1 MAKKKNNK
9 KQKFFNKLKNK
20 YKLVILNADTF
31 EEKFSLKLSPMNVFV
46 LAGSASILLIFLT
59 TFIIAFTPL
68 REYIPGYT
76 STNMKTAMY
85 KLLLKADSLENSV
98 KAKNLYIENIKSIIS
113 GEDGLDEM
121 EEQPQPTNLKHEN
134 INVAIKKSKED
145 SLLRAE
151 IENIDNYTVS
161 FNNYEKPV
169 QKNYYGSYAS
179 IKDFF
184 FFSPLKGMTTNLFD
198 PAGNHYGID
207 IVAGKNEAIKATLDG
222 TVIFSGWTLA
232 TGYVIALQH
241 ANNIISVYKHN
252 SALLKHQGN
261 YVKAG
266 EPIAIIGETGELS
279 TGPHL
284 HFELWFNGNPVNPKD
299 YIVF

>member
-1 MAKKKNNK
+1 MIKKKKNK
-9 KQKFFNKLKNK
+9 KQKFFHKLKNK
-20 YKLVILNADTF
+20 YRLVILNADTF
-31 EEKFSLKLSPMNVFV
+31 EEKFSLKLSPINVFV
-46 LAGSASILLIFLT
+46 IAGSASILLIFLT
-59 TFIIAFTPL
+59 TYIIAFTPL

-85 KLLLKADSLENSV
+85 KLLLKADSLENAV

-113 GEDGLDEM
+113 GEIINEEID
-121 EEQPQPTNLKHEN
+121 EQPVQTNLKHEN
-134 INVAIKKSKED
+134 VLIKKSKED

-151 IENIDNYTVS
+151 IENIDNYTVN
-161 FNNYEKPV
+161 FNNNEKTT

-184 FFSPLKGMTTNLFD
+184 FFSPLKGITTNLFD
-198 PAGNHYGID
+198 PANNHYGID

-222 TVIFSGWTLA
+222 TVIFSGWTLE

-241 ANNIISVYKHN
+241 GNNIISVYKHN
-252 SALLKHQGN
+252 SALLKRQGS

-266 EPIAIIGETGELS
+266 EPIAIIGETGELT